1 MPIPPPL
8 RPPLPRLRSAVRS
21 WLTALPAAIAVLL
34 RLRPVPPGLAPFSR
48 RTSPVPLRRPLSA
61 VSQFLS
67 VVNRLPSAMSRFP
80 SAVSPGANAGQAP
93 ANPACPRPR
102 PGLRL
107 PVPPLGPAMP
117 ANTGLQSPFARR
129 RFAPQSAPPRA
140 KSFLEKTLNAREAV
154 AMPGLRRVG

>member
-67 VVNRLPSAMSRFP
+67 VVNRLP